1 MVTFENKD
9 TYIKVKLDDKHAG
22 DIKEVAGGY
31 AYFPK
36 GSKRHGTVFATT
48 AEVMVDVVGDG

>member
-22 DIKEVAGGY
+22 DIKEVTDGY

-36 GSKRHGTVFATT
+36 GSKRHGDVFATA
-48 AEVMVDVVGDG
+48 AEVIADVVGDD